1 MATWLPPPHSSGRTD
16 LIRVFAGSARTPER
30 RCGYKTALKARP
42 GLKPPAGPLP
52 GYKADPREDFNLG
65 PAGDALNLIEYKDVA
80 VATALALALQAK
92 GDRPAADPALATWTR
107 TAVTQYLAGGYQG
120 LIPVR
125 HPWVRV
131 TPLDEPDERGARRYE
146 QCAWG
151 RPYTSPD
158 GSVRELWIPVAGPL
172 SETEPDEGQLAATAM
187 VLAFG
192 TPHRLPEWFRWKEN
206 AEPLE
211 TDTPDGAR
219 LPDLVRIRE
228 VSCLDGTRR
237 LVDEQTLG
245 RIEERYQRIGRPQL
259 ASAVSSGEFVPG
271 YDCEDCKLVP
281 VCPALRR
288 TTGLLGIEDT
298 TRPRRIWSVTNGRSY
313 AGRPGRDEACAARER
328 LRRLR
333 LPDRTG
339 RSLTPTV
346 VRGHAVH
353 AWIQEQ
359 HERHPGVACR
369 AEDAPDGNSPW
380 SAGKW
385 TVPLEEAGTGSRMVA
400 AHARHCPYR
409 LSTVT
414 TLVHEKSIMMH
425 DTAADVLV
433 TAKSDLLY
441 RDGASWVYR
450 EVKTDARL
458 RLSSETDLLR
468 EVPQLALAVLLME
481 RAQGDLT
488 TSRVELEL
496 LGPDVARLV
505 IVDPSDPLHRAEAR
519 QVIHD
524 LAVDWH
530 ADTTALPRPGRY
542 CRYCEMVEW
551 CQPNPPPG
559 TPSEQG
565 VQP

>member
-1 MATWLPPPHSSGRTD
+1 MASWLPPPRSSGRTD
-16 LIRVFAGSARTPER
+16 LIRVYAGSARTPER
-30 RCGYKTALKARP
+30 RCGYKTAFKARP
-42 GLKPPAGPLP
+42 GLRPPKGSLP
-52 GYKADPREDFNLG
+52 GYKADPREGFNLAL
-65 PAGDALNLIEYKDVA
+65 AGAALDLIEHQDVA
-80 VATALALALQAK
+80 VATALALALRAD
-92 GDRPAADPALATWTR
+92 GDRPAADPGLVVWTR
-107 TAVTQYLAGGYQG
+107 TAVTQYLAGGEQG

-131 TPLDEPDERGARRYE
+131 TSLKAPDERGVRRYE

-158 GSVRELWIPVAGPL
+158 GSVRELWIPVAGLL
-172 SETEPDEGQLAATAM
+172 SEEEPDKGQLAATAM

-192 TPHRLPEWFRWKEN
+192 TPHRLPDRFRWKDN
-206 AEPLE
+206 AEPVGA
-211 TDTPDGAR
+211 DTPDGGR

-237 LVDEQTLG
+237 LVDEQTPG
-245 RIEERYQRIGRPQL
+245 EVEERYQRIGRPEL
-259 ASAVSSGEFVPG
+259 ADAVSSGDFVPG

-313 AGRPGRDEACAARER
+313 AGRPDHDEACAARER

-339 RSLTPTV
+339 RSLTPAV
-346 VRGHAVH
+346 VRGQAVH

-385 TVPLEEAGTGSRMVA
+385 TVPLEEADTGSRMVV
-400 AHARHCPYR
+400 AHVRHCPYQ

-414 TLVHEKSIMMH
+414 TLIHEKSVMMH

-433 TAKSDLLY
+433 TAKVDLLY
-441 RDGASWVYR
+441 QDSASWVYR
-450 EVKTDARL
+450 EIKTDARF
-458 RLSSETDLLR
+458 RRPSESDLLR
-468 EVPQLALAVLLME
+468 DVPQLALAILLME
-481 RAQGDLT
+481 RDQGDLT

-496 LGPDVARLV
+496 LGPDRARLV
-505 IVDPSDPLHRAEAR
+505 IVDPSDPLRRAEAR

-524 LAVDWH
+524 LAAGWH
-530 ADTTALPRPGRY
+530 TDTTALPRPGRY
-542 CRYCEMVEW
+542 CRYCDMAEW
-551 CQPNPPPG
+551 CQPGPPPG
-559 TPSEQG
+559 APTEQG
-565 VQP
+565 VRP